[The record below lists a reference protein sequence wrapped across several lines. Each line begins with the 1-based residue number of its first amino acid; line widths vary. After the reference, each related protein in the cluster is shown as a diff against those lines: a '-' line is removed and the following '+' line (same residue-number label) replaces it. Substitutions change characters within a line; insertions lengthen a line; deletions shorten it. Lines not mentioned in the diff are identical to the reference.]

1 MSKHT
6 TAVIMPSLARLG
18 PWGDDRWR
26 FAGAIQY
33 VSKGPDFLW
42 AEGPDLDGDER
53 RAESRFGSMVVRDN
67 PADKAADIA
76 VMAFAVLQVEEWRQ
90 LHPWW
95 ESADDR
101 KSVRPVLDGLVERY
115 RGHFKLAVLQAGEG
129 LEDAVLKELAALGFE
144 LCTFTKSEH

>member
-6 TAVIMPSLARLG
+6 TAVIMPSPARLG

-42 AEGPDLDGDER
+42 AKGSDLDGDER
-53 RAESRFGSMVVRDN
+53 GAESRFGSMTVRDN

-76 VMAFAVLQVEEWRQ
+76 VMVFAVLQVEEWRQ

-95 ESADDR
+95 ENADDR
-101 KSVRPVLDGLVERY
+101 SSVRPVLDDLVDRY
-115 RGHFKLAVLQAGEG
+115 RGHFKLAVVQADEG
-129 LEDAVLKELAALGFE
+129 LEDAVLKELATLGFDVR
-144 LCTFTKSEH
+144 TFKECEH